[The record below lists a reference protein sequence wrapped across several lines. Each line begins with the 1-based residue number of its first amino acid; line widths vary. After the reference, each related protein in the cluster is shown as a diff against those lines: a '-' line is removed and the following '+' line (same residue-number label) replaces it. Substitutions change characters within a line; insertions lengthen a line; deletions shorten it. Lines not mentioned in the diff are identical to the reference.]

1 MKAKGDGLRDARGPS
16 EEREECF
23 LIGQREGRKEQG
35 GNFVR
40 ACRSWEVRR
49 EREEA
54 VWAQMKELVACLM
67 EGDNGRRR
75 NEDNSQIEEEQREG
89 GSKSKEKMREQ
100 R

>member
-1 MKAKGDGLRDARGPS
+1 
-16 EEREECF
+16 
-23 LIGQREGRKEQG
+23 
-35 GNFVR
+35 
-40 ACRSWEVRR
+40 
-49 EREEA
+49 
-54 VWAQMKELVACLM
+54 MKELVACLM